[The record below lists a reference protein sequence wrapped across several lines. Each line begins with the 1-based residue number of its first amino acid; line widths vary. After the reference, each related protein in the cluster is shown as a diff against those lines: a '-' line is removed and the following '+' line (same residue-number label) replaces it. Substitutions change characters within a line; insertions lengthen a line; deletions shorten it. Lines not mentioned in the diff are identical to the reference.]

1 MPKKS
6 KKSTKRTR
14 LRVLESIGSVR
25 AEIVVGG
32 VGFLLSIILHEL
44 FHLVMHW
51 HQITGVLFFPNFYTI
66 AQLVVNIP
74 ASYDL
79 ASEEFIAYSIS
90 AFVLICTAIII
101 GQMQDASDKRT
112 VRQMLFPR
120 TAAKKVPVKKL
131 KKST

>member
-1 MPKKS
+1 MAKKT
-6 KKSTKRTR
+6 KKSTKKPS
-14 LRVLESIGSVR
+14 LRIFESIGSVR
-25 AEIVVGG
+25 AEIVVGV

-90 AFVLICTAIII
+90 AAVLICTAIII
-101 GQMQDASDKRT
+101 GQMQDSSDTRT
-112 VRQMLFPR
+112 VRQILFPR
-120 TAAKKVPVKKL
+120 TTVKKAPAKRL